1 MFGVN
6 RGAHSRS
13 SVWDNVQEKFK
24 TFTQPLTKEYVEWLQ
39 ELIVSPQV
47 WIVKEVTDM
56 QLPEGSDN
64 ADRYMLVAI
73 NIIKNSYKL
82 HSTEKNVHY
91 IEFQYSLSDNN
102 LTQQF

>member
-1 MFGVN
+1 
-6 RGAHSRS
+6 
-13 SVWDNVQEKFK
+13 
-24 TFTQPLTKEYVEWLQ
+24 
-39 ELIVSPQV
+39 
-47 WIVKEVTDM
+47 M
-56 QLPEGSDN
+56 QLPDGSDN